1 MTKGW
6 NRTEARKMEIGHSAE
21 ELGHIFSIATGPA
34 FFLGAIAAF
43 LSLMLGRLNSVLARF
58 KEIGSRDGSRHVTSD
73 QQDEV
78 EHLQKRVSTLT
89 KAIYIAVGGGVCT
102 LALLALMGFGASFKI
117 QQLYGGGLL
126 FLIAN
131 CLVAGSLVMFALDVR
146 RDIQRSS
153 TTSA

>member
-1 MTKGW
+1 
-6 NRTEARKMEIGHSAE
+6 MEIGHSAE

-58 KEIGSRDGSRHVTSD
+58 KEIGS
-73 QQDEV
+73 
-78 EHLQKRVSTLT
+78 L
-89 KAIYIAVGGGVCT
+89 
-102 LALLALMGFGASFKI
+102 GA
-117 QQLYGGGLL
+117 GLL

-146 RDIQRSS
+146 RDIQIVPNSRRE
-153 TTSA
+153 T